1 MKKKLIFTLI
11 CSWVISASLFSQ
23 STTTVMGY
31 PLSNEVRQSQGSEYR
46 VRRTVTL
53 ENDSKSEEV
62 VIKINEGTLDFNLS
76 IESRISNGKLM
87 VEIYDSAGKKQGNFT
102 VETQLGEE
110 KQEDVSGQY
119 RKSWRNVPPGD
130 WKVKILPTAAS
141 AKVMI
146 TSTFF
151 SE

>member
-1 MKKKLIFTLI
+1 M
-11 CSWVISASLFSQ
+11 
-23 STTTVMGY
+23 
-31 PLSNEVRQSQGSEYR
+31 
-46 VRRTVTL
+46 TL
-53 ENDSKSEEV
+53 ENDSKAEEV
-62 VIKINEGTLDFNLS
+62 VVKINEGTLDFNLA

-119 RKSWRNVPPGD
+119 RKSWRNVPAGD